1 MIKSFIEFINESM
14 DQKTQFI
21 KDLSQILIEKLR
33 TSSLDDSTE
42 YTVFSGMEFVEPFT
56 FDLILNVRRDNS
68 PNLEE
73 DSHFNGLPW
82 EKINFDH
89 LGYSIDANTKMSR
102 SKLKVPKIIL
112 HIILNPREEP
122 ILYSKLYYRLIDILT
137 HETNHLDQLGI
148 NRNPFNSHVS
158 DKMERNN
165 AKKSYK
171 YFLLKD
177 EIESMTEGMYARSKA
192 QNVPLDQVFDNYLLP
207 LIQSGYINDHEYNKV
222 IRVWVT
228 RSLELYPDATFS
240 TKVDHIVN
248 SI

>member
-1 MIKSFIEFINESM
+1 MKPDVALLKEGDFYYPNFTNDLHFECEIVVKIDKVGKNIEEKFASKYYSEVTLGI
-14 DQKTQFI
+14 DFTAR
-21 KDLSQILIEKLR
+21 DLQSQCKEK
-33 TSSLDDSTE
+33 
-42 YTVFSGMEFVEPFT
+42 
-56 FDLILNVRRDNS
+56 
-68 PNLEE
+68 
-73 DSHFNGLPW
+73 GLPW

-89 LGYSIDANTKMSR
+89 LGYCIDANTRMSR
-102 SKLKVPKIIL
+102 SKSKIPKIIL
-112 HIILNPREEP
+112 HIILNPKEEP

-137 HETNHLDQLGI
+137 HETNHLDQLGM
-148 NRNPFNSHVS
+148 NRTPFNSHVS

-177 EIESMTEGMYARSKA
+177 EIESMTEGMYASAKA
-192 QNVPLDQVFDNYLLP
+192 QNIPLDQVFDNYLLP
-207 LIQSGYINDHEYNKV
+207 LIQSGYISDQEYNKV

>member
-1 MIKSFIEFINESM
+1 M

-82 EKINFDH
+82 EKINFDN

-102 SKLKVPKIIL
+102 SKSKVPKIIL

-177 EIESMTEGMYARSKA
+177 EIESMTEGMYSRSKA

-207 LIQSGYINDHEYNKV
+207 LIQSGYINDREYNRV

>member
-21 KDLSQILIEKLR
+21 KDLSQTLIEKLR
-33 TSSLDDSTE
+33 TAHLQESTE

-56 FDLILNVRRDNS
+56 FDLILNARSDNS
-68 PNLEE
+68 PNLKE
-73 DSHFNGLPW
+73 DSHFSGLPW
-82 EKINFDH
+82 EKINFDR
-89 LGYSIDANTKMSR
+89 LGYSIDANAKMSK
-102 SKLKVPKIIL
+102 SKSKIPKIIL
-112 HIILNPREEP
+112 HIILNPKKEP
-122 ILYSKLYYRLIDILT
+122 TLYSKLYYRLIDILT

-158 DKMERNN
+158 DKIERTA

-177 EIESMTEGMYARSKA
+177 EIESMTEGMYASSKA
-192 QNVPLDQVFDNYLLP
+192 QNIPLDRVFDNYLLP
-207 LIQSGYINDHEYNKV
+207 LIQSGYISDQEYNK
-222 IRVWVT
+222 IIKVWVT
-228 RSLELYPDATFS
+228 RSLELYPDAIFS
-240 TKVDHIVN
+240 TKVDHIIN

>member
-1 MIKSFIEFINESM
+1 M

-21 KDLSQILIEKLR
+21 KDLSQTLIEKLR
-33 TSSLDDSTE
+33 TSSLEDSTE
-42 YTVFSGMEFVEPFT
+42 YTVFSGMEFMEPFT

-112 HIILNPREEP
+112 HIILNPKEEP

-148 NRNPFNSHVS
+148 NRTPFNSHVS

-177 EIESMTEGMYARSKA
+177 EIESMTEGMYASAKA

-207 LIQSGYINDHEYNKV
+207 LIKSGYISDHEYNKV
-222 IRVWVT
+222 IRAWIT

>member
-82 EKINFDH
+82 EKINFDN

-102 SKLKVPKIIL
+102 SKSKVPKIIL

-177 EIESMTEGMYARSKA
+177 EIESMTEGMYSRSKA

-207 LIQSGYINDHEYNKV
+207 LIQSGYINDREYNRV